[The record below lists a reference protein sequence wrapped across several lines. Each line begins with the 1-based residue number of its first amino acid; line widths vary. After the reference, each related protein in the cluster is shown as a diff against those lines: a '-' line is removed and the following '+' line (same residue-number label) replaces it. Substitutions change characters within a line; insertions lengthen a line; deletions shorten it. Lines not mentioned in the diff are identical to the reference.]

1 MDKEKQKQILSL
13 CHEMKLKALEMALGT
28 GSIGCHIGGGFS
40 LMEIM
45 ATLYSLANISIGD
58 VNRDRIIMS
67 KGHGVLALYTAL
79 WKYQFITD
87 NDLSTFDKNG
97 TNLYGH
103 AHRCLDKGI
112 EFSGGSLGLGLSYAV
127 GVAMACKKKNIC
139 NHIYVI
145 VGDGECD
152 EGIVWES
159 LMSIANYKLNNMTI
173 IVDRNRYQL
182 DGPTDEVL
190 DQLDL
195 EDKFKSFGFDIE
207 TIDGHSINDL
217 YNALTKQN
225 DIRPKAIIA
234 NTIKANGISF
244 LINNKLSH
252 QCAITPKKYQQA
264 IEDINKMYGE
274 I

>member
-1 MDKEKQKQILSL
+1 M
-13 CHEMKLKALEMALGT
+13 
-28 GSIGCHIGGGFS
+28 
-40 LMEIM
+40 
-45 ATLYSLANISIGD
+45 
-58 VNRDRIIMS
+58 
-67 KGHGVLALYTAL
+67 
-79 WKYQFITD
+79 
-87 NDLSTFDKNG
+87 
-97 TNLYGH
+97 
-103 AHRCLDKGI
+103 
-112 EFSGGSLGLGLSYAV
+112 
-127 GVAMACKKKNIC
+127 
-139 NHIYVI
+139 
-145 VGDGECD
+145 
-152 EGIVWES
+152 
-159 LMSIANYKLNNMTI
+159 
-173 IVDRNRYQL
+173 
-182 DGPTDEVL
+182 
-190 DQLDL
+190 